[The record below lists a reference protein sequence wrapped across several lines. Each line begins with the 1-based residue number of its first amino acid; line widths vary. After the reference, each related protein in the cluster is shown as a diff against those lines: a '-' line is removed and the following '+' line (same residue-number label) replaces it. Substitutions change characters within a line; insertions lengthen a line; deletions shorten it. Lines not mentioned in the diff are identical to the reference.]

1 MKKLM
6 ALILA
11 VIMLALTPFAMA
23 DAGTET
29 SFNED
34 VESPYTEFDGLN
46 ISGELTGDSIEM
58 TLVYQEDNGENF
70 AEYFVNDMVVVS
82 YERHLPTSGTDAA
95 LDVVRA
101 MAEEQGVTAD
111 DLTINDAPD
120 VSAQLTY
127 PAYRIEYT
135 TGENED
141 KCKAVDIY
149 VET

>member
-11 VIMLALTPFAMA
+11 VTMLAVTTFAMA

-70 AEYFVNDMVVVS
+70 AE
-82 YERHLPTSGTDAA
+82 
-95 LDVVRA
+95 
-101 MAEEQGVTAD
+101 
-111 DLTINDAPD
+111 
-120 VSAQLTY
+120 
-127 PAYRIEYT
+127 
-135 TGENED
+135 
-141 KCKAVDIY
+141 
-149 VET
+149 